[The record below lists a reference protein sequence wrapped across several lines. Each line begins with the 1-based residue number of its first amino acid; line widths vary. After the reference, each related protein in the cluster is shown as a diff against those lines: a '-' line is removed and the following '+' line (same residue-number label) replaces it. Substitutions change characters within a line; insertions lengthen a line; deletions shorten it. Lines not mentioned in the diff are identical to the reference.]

1 MNDVERLIAGQCC
14 HGHKVFSD
22 CGECVITRQMV
33 LNMRKLVASLFGGNP

>member
-14 HGHKVFSD
+14 HGHENFND
-22 CGECVITRQMV
+22 CSACVMTRRLV